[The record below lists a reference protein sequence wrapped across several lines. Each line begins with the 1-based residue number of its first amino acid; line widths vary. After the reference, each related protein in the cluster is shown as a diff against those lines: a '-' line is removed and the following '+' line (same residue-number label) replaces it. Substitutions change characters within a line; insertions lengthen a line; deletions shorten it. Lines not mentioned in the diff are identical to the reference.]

1 MVARIYKPSKTAMQ
15 SGQARTKDW
24 VLEHEQASARE
35 IDPLMGWTSS
45 GDTQQQVRL
54 RFETK
59 EEAMAYA
66 ERSGLPYAVI
76 EPAEKT
82 NAPTK
87 SYADNFRFGRIG
99 SWTH

>member
-1 MVARIYKPSKTAMQ
+1 MVARITKPSKTVMQ
-15 SGQARTKDW
+15 SGQARSKDW
-24 VLEHEQASARE
+24 LLEHEQTSARE

-59 EEAMAYA
+59 EEAIAYA
-66 ERSGLPYAVI
+66 ERNGLPYSVT
-76 EPAEKT
+76 EPTEKIVS
-82 NAPTK
+82 TK